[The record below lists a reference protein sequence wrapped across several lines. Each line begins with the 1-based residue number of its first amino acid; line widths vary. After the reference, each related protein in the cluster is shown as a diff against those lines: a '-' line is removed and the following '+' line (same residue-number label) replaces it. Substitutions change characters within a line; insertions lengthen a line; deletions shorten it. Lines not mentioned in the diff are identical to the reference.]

1 MSACNFTNNHIQ
13 TTISSDISEKQNIYL
28 HKLLEMVYN
37 PLFIHSTL
45 IYITLMQTIT
55 AFMTNY

>member
-1 MSACNFTNNHIQ
+1 MIVQ